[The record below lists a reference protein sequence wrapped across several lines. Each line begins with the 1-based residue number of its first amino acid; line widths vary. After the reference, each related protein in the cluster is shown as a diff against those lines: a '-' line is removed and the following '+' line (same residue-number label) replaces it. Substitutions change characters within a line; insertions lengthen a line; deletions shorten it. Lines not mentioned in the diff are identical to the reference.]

1 MIRGIVCRYEFLNL
15 SNALQRRCFRERKKK
30 YSSGTGS
37 HPPAENGLH
46 LQILQNA
53 KKPPLTAPK
62 RLTAVSAY
70 CEQLGVKRQE
80 RGSLSDKVILYNFI
94 SPIRIYFIFFN
105 RIPCR
110 IFTV

>member
-1 MIRGIVCRYEFLNL
+1 MIDHNLYFLIFEI
-15 SNALQRRCFRERKKK
+15 SPEIFFFAERKNQN
-30 YSSGTGS
+30 SSGTGS
-37 HPPAENGLH
+37 HPPAEYGLH

-80 RGSLSDKVILYNFI
+80 RGNLSDNVILYSFI
-94 SPIRIYFIFFN
+94 SPIKIYFIHF
-105 RIPCR
+105 IMIYYILLYC
-110 IFTV
+110 